1 MSAVRLK
8 YWNFSS
14 YCLAFVN
21 SAQLNSN
28 VHSSVGVHDHIDSRS
43 HGSLESLFLSGDFV
57 LTRREIGELIIP
69 AIVRWGTAADTRLQF
84 RGGHPRSPPDS
95 SWCICHL
102 CRPASGDPP

>member
-21 SAQLNSN
+21 SPQLNSN

-69 AIVRWGTAADTRLQF
+69 AIVRCGTAADTRLQF
-84 RGGHPRSPPDS
+84 RVGHLPSRDDSPRSIS
-95 SWCICHL
+95 HL
-102 CRPASGDPP
+102 A